1 MRSIFQ
7 SLKGRLDVVSFY
19 LRSLLHRSHSDDIFF
34 YASSLS
40 FQVMLCL
47 IPTIFLV
54 IWVLGSFLSRGT
66 ILKQLEVI
74 SFYAIPERIRSVEEI
89 RRVFLE
95 RAEVFTRH
103 AGLFGILSF
112 AGFFWTALALVS
124 TLRKTVFHILS
135 IEVRQ
140 SFLRQ
145 TLYDL
150 RMLLIAGFFLTA
162 SIAVTATFTG
172 LREVALQLPQGHMR
186 FALIKFGVPILS
198 GLGLTFLLYFSIYR
212 FLSFGKIRSAS
223 AAFGAFWA
231 AILFESAKNVFAM
244 YISRI
249 GNLGEVYGTME
260 VLIGLLLWV
269 FYSTSVFILG
279 VEFSNIHSMRRGAV

>member
-1 MRSIFQ
+1 MRGP
-7 SLKGRLDVVSFY
+7 KGLFETTSFY
-19 LRSLLHRSHSDDIFF
+19 IKDLMRRSQSDDIFF
-34 YASSLS
+34 YSSSLS
-40 FQVMLCL
+40 FQVILCL
-47 IPTIFLV
+47 IPTIFLI

-74 SFYAIPERIRSVEEI
+74 SLSAIPERIRSVEEI
-89 RRVFLE
+89 RMVFLQ

-103 AGLFGILSF
+103 AGLFGVLSF

-124 TLRKTVFHILS
+124 TLRKTIFHILS

-140 SFLRQ
+140 SFWRQ

-150 RMLLIAGFFLTA
+150 RMLLIAGFFLTT

-172 LREVALQLPQGHMR
+172 LRDAALRLPEGHMR
-186 FALIKFGVPILS
+186 FALLKFGVPILS
-198 GLGLTFLLYFSIYR
+198 GFGLTFLLYFSIYR

-231 AILFESAKNVFAM
+231 AILFESAKNVFAL

-249 GNLGEVYGTME
+249 GNLGEVYGALE

-269 FYSTSVFILG
+269 FYSTSVFVLG
-279 VEFSNIHSMRRGAV
+279 VEFSNIHSIRRAAV